1 MKKQARVITIVT
13 TTLLQ
18 TNIAFAGYY
27 ANPGWATGLI
37 GEIGGT
43 LSAFIPA
50 FIGFALLVF
59 IWGVVQ
65 FIATSEEKK
74 REEGR
79 RRMVWGLIG
88 LFVIVSVWGLVALI
102 QSLTGIRGVQT
113 IPPPQSTFNSVSG
126 QSGGP
131 SVEVGP
137 MDPLPGAWCEP
148 NCNF

>member
-1 MKKQARVITIVT
+1 MKKQARVITVVT

-102 QSLTGIRGVQT
+102 QSLTANHTPTAKHLQLSQWTERWPICRGRT
-113 IPPPQSTFNSVSG
+113 N
-126 QSGGP
+126 GP
-131 SVEVGP
+131 TT
-137 MDPLPGAWCEP
+137 WCLVRTKL
-148 NCNF
+148 